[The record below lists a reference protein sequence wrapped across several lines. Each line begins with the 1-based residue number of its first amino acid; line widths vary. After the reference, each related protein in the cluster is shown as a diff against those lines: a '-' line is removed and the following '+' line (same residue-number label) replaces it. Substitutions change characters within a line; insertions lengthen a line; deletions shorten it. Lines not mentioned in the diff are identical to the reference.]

1 MSANV
6 PDVELISILVSSK
19 APKQNISSRVS
30 PLKVDRLDDKSQRWA
45 HSADIF
51 IHDPFDDS
59 RFARIVKA
67 ASRSL
72 ARVSNVEAQNRQ
84 HQHAHLLVLQPS
96 LPQYREHFQDMNL
109 C

>member
-6 PDVELISILVSSK
+6 PDVELISILVSPK
-19 APKQNISSRVS
+19 APKQNVSSRVS
-30 PLKVDRLDDKSQRWA
+30 PLKVDRLDDKPQRWA
-45 HSADIF
+45 HSVDIF

-72 ARVSNVEAQNRQ
+72 ARVSNVEARNRQ